1 VRAAGTVRDAAVR
14 DAAVRGTAEEAVN
27 GPAAEGSSEMFI
39 CGRSGLTL

>member
-1 VRAAGTVRDAAVR
+1 VRVASTVRDAAVR
-14 DAAVRGTAEEAVN
+14 DAAVRGTTKEAVN